1 MIPLHSTPLRYIG
14 IPFGTP
20 YQDAGLQ
27 FFAAAGLEAEILS
40 ADQTTSCQPLPASLA
55 NPAAAAK
62 AKAKSRSRAKAKA
75 KSAVTANTAS
85 SS

>member
-1 MIPLHSTPLRYIG
+1 MIPLHSTPVRYIG
-14 IPFGTP
+14 IPVGTP

-62 AKAKSRSRAKAKA
+62 AKAKA

-85 SS
+85 SR

>member
-62 AKAKSRSRAKAKA
+62 AKAKA

-85 SS
+85 SR